1 MQINISTRHGHL
13 SSETQEKITSKVD
26 KLRRFSDRLS
36 AVNVTVDLEHTDKPN
51 VEVRVSVEKS
61 SDFVATDQHG
71 SLMSAMDSCLHKVE
85 QQLKKHKEKLV
96 GHRGATGRRTPV
108 DSDGASGS

>member
-13 SSETQEKITSKVD
+13 SSETQDKITSKVD
-26 KLRRFSDRLS
+26 KLRRFNDRLS
-36 AVNVTVDLEHTDKPN
+36 AVDVTVDLEHTETPS

-71 SLMSAMDSCLHKVE
+71 SLLAALDSCLHKVE
-85 QQLKKHKEKLV
+85 QQLKKHKEKVV

-108 DSDGASGS
+108 DTDGDSGN